1 MNQNSNKNTAYAAL
15 GIAGAIFTSIILAT
29 SSSKKR
35 KKIPLSKTE
44 AFFKE
49 KQSVFNDNQISFYEA
64 ENTVRSWLYSA
75 AAVIRNCAETDYE
88 IRLSKKLDEM
98 LNTGKIQLDDVK
110 KRYETTRHP
119 VHGDIYAFFDPYLD
133 TVSNKPRNIIVI
145 DVKKAVDN
153 GYWEFVD
160 TVAHEAWHAVQQ
172 ELGLIRVDSKNQVHF
187 SPSLG
192 KLEKDAA
199 EVAKYLLNK
208 YKKAV

>member
-1 MNQNSNKNTAYAAL
+1 MNQNKNTAYTML
-15 GIAGAIFTSIILAT
+15 GIAGAVFAGVILAT

-44 AFFKE
+44 SFYKE
-49 KQSVFNDNQISFYEA
+49 IQSVPDDNQISFYEA
-64 ENTVRSWLYSA
+64 ENIVRSWLYSA
-75 AAVIRNCAETDYE
+75 AAVIRNCAEAELE

-110 KRYETTRHP
+110 KRFETTRHP
-119 VHGDIYAFFDPYLD
+119 VHGKIYAFFDPYLD

-172 ELGLIRVDSKNQVHF
+172 ELGLIRVDSKNQVHCY
-187 SPSLG
+187 PSLE

-199 EVAKYLLNK
+199 EVAQCLLNK